1 MRFLPLALLLF
12 IVPVAAAAAVDHTSG
27 IHYGADE
34 RQIVDIYQ
42 PDICRNRACPVT
54 LWVHGGGW
62 RHGDMTGEAAT
73 NLQTLWAGQGI
84 VMVGVNYRLSPQ
96 HMHPAHVQDVAA
108 AINWVY
114 HNIRRYGGD
123 PRRISLLGHSAG
135 AHLVALVAT
144 NPTYLGAYGLAPS
157 QVLANVF
164 PIDTASFDL
173 TESSRFVRRLTKSA
187 FGTDERV
194 LREASP
200 NWNVHP
206 GGAYPSFIIAAAA
219 ARDDAVATSR
229 ILQDKLRQAGAAAEL
244 LVMDYDK
251 GQMKSHGAIAK
262 DLTNLDSRM
271 TRRLLDRVLGRN

>member
-1 MRFLPLALLLF
+1 MRCILSCLLLF
-12 IVPVAAAAAVDHTSG
+12 LSLPATADVNRTSG
-27 IHYGADE
+27 IHYGPDE
-34 RQIVDIYQ
+34 KQIVDIYQ
-42 PDICRNRACPVT
+42 PDTCRARTCPVT

-62 RHGDMTGEAAT
+62 RHGDMTGKAA
-73 NLQTLWAGQGI
+73 AGLFDAWSKQGI

-96 HMHPAHVQDVAA
+96 VMHPAHVQDVAA
-108 AINWVY
+108 AVNWVTR
-114 HNIRRYGGD
+114 NIHRYGGD

-144 NPTYLGAYGLAPS
+144 NPTYLAAYNLLPGTA
-157 QVLANVF
+157 LANVF

-173 TESSRFVRRLTKSA
+173 TDPSRFVKRLTKSA
-187 FGTDERV
+187 FGVDEAV

-200 NWNVHP
+200 NWNVRP
-206 GGAYPSFIIAAAA
+206 GGSYPAFIIAAAA
-219 ARDDAVATSR
+219 ARDDAIDTSR
-229 ILQDKLRQAGAAAEL
+229 ILQGKLRQAGTSAEL

-271 TRRLLDRVLGRN
+271 TRRLLNRVLGND